1 MNTYM
6 YILDIILCILK
17 LDEFFLEICEHII
30 NNKSVIVSDENIP
43 DSLSTLINEF
53 DINNVFDNNESSV
66 TEMFDLA
73 NVPFSE
79 GI

>member
-6 YILDIILCILK
+6 YLLDIILCILK
-17 LDEFFLEICEHII
+17 LDDFFLEICEHII
-30 NNKSVIVSDENIP
+30 NNKSMIVSDENIP
-43 DSLSTLINEF
+43 DCLSTFNKF
-53 DINNVFDNNESSV
+53 DINNDESSV
-66 TEMFDLA
+66 TEIFDLA